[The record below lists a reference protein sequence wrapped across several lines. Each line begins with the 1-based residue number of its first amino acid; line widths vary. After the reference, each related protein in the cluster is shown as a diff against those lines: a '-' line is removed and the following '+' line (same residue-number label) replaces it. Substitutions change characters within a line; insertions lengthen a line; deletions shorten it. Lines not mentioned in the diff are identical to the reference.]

1 LQLLQAVFEG
11 SNDTVYSKTDIFLPD
26 GFENLVIQGAANVAI
41 DGNTQNN
48 QITGNSGNNT
58 LDGGEGWDTFVTQG
72 TFAQSTGI
80 LNKDGSV
87 TLTAAGGGTDTLSNM
102 EQVQF
107 SDGAKTL
114 AQTIDSAELTYKV
127 DPAKAFSFQLSEL
140 KTGDGIVGYQTV
152 SGGSGNEEK
161 GIVLASGHYLFAR
174 NIQTG
179 SAGNNYSIELTKT
192 DSNGQLDVSFGTA
205 GKVKIAG
212 FAASL
217 SLAET
222 QTGEILVSQSAP
234 NNYGFNTGLQNGT
247 PKLWKLN
254 PNGSLVQDLALPQSA
269 INDVKGVEVLT
280 DGSFY
285 VIGKGAGFT
294 TSSGGSNQDL
304 IVMKYDKF
312 GVPSTNFGN
321 GASKYYSNTT
331 QPYHVGASFFNLSG
345 STTSDSYDELIGS
358 AMSQVDGSL
367 FLLARHGIDDG
378 NWFSLGSPKN
388 LSVIKVQPNG
398 QLDLSFGGDGINL
411 IPNVA
416 VQGSWAAHPLGITTD
431 SAGSVFVAYYTS
443 AWTGNGTTA
452 TIEVA
457 KFRPNGTYDTSFGG
471 GDGKAVIEMSGDS
484 SNTREGAQ
492 LLSIDSEGRPVLAF
506 QRFWGTEVVRLK
518 SDGTIDTIFTK
529 PSNDIGLPDNGDDP
543 ILNIAAG
550 SYDQPMWVQV
560 DASDNILVGVTDY
573 FGTGQSYAVAK
584 FLEAGGL
591 DLGFDEAPPPTHTL
605 TTYDGSALP
614 SWINFNPA
622 TLTISGTAPSNA
634 FGDTYFK
641 LTATSSSGPTSEIF
655 SVNVNAG
662 DPPQMVLTTSVD
674 PTSGKITVSSGF
686 TGAAEA
692 IGYDVFVQ
700 GAQLVASSILTQPPT
715 GWSVETNPIS
725 STLVVRGYGEDP
737 ALGDGSLVLAD
748 FVGTAGARDAVIA
761 LRNNSVDPLDGP
773 EQPIAAPTTITVPL
787 MADVTIK
794 SQSVAV
800 SEGSPGSPQKVAIT
814 FELERALPTN
824 QTLAWQVL
832 TATSG
837 DSVNGADFVGG
848 VLPTGMVQIA
858 AGQRQATVEFSVAGD
873 QTVER
878 NEGFRVALTPS
889 AGLDTSKIAP
899 ITGVINNDDYA
910 KAFFE
915 ASSLLVPE
923 GNTGVSNFN
932 VKVKLDQ
939 AAIGTQKVNWALETL
954 VGEASAADF
963 SGPTSGVLTFAEGQ
977 TEQTITLGVQGDTLK
992 EGREDF
998 KIKLTADAASN
1009 LLVDP
1014 INGAL
1019 FATIKDDDGYNL
1031 DGNVYFWGGGN
1042 PAKRF
1047 LMDDV
1052 DVGLFA
1058 FTSDETP
1065 ASATALPLKMQN
1077 IKLNTD
1083 TGIAS
1088 SDLWVEHTD
1097 VSSFS
1102 FRMDSIAGAS
1112 FTAATLSG
1120 WNITTA
1126 VEGLETIITGMYTG
1140 AAQTADRI
1148 KIGSYRFESP
1158 DLDSTSPEM
1167 RLLSGFAENDAGQ
1180 KNTITA
1186 PVGVKV
1192 SFEQTTDVV
1201 SPLGP
1206 EDGGYGIEGLV
1217 DGIYSVYA
1225 DRDFTPYSVA
1235 TDGAVVRSSELA
1247 AVTASDARAAYLISL
1262 GKGSTDARALIAADY
1277 DGNGMVTAG
1286 DARNI
1291 LLMSLGK
1298 STQLQ
1303 KMDWKFIDESAD
1315 LSGVTRSTVLEGT
1328 HWEQGAGFL
1337 LEDDATH
1344 NLIGILLGDVNGSWT
1359 PGTLEEKLIH
1369 TSS

>member
-1 LQLLQAVFEG
+1 
-11 SNDTVYSKTDIFLPD
+11 
-26 GFENLVIQGAANVAI
+26 
-41 DGNTQNN
+41 
-48 QITGNSGNNT
+48 
-58 LDGGEGWDTFVTQG
+58 
-72 TFAQSTGI
+72 
-80 LNKDGSV
+80 
-87 TLTAAGGGTDTLSNM
+87 M

-114 AQTIDSAELTYKV
+114 AQTIDSAELTYTV
-127 DPAKAFSFQLSEL
+127 DPSQAFSFQLSKL
-140 KTGDGIVGYQTV
+140 KTGDGIVNFQST
-152 SGGSGNEEK
+152 SGMSAYEEK
-161 GIVLASGHYLFAR
+161 GIVLASGKYLVAR
-174 NIQTG
+174 TVRDGQT
-179 SAGNNYSIELTKT
+179 NNYSIELTRT
-192 DSNGQLDVSFGTA
+192 DANGQLDSSFGTA

-212 FAASL
+212 FADYL

-234 NNYGFNTGLQNGT
+234 NYYGFNTGLISNI
-247 PKLWKLN
+247 PRLWKLDSSGTVVASTRNEFASTAWKTPLN
-254 PNGSLVQDLALPQSA
+254 PATDGVISGTRDFNQIDKIIPLADGDIIAVGHGPGQTQGVQIRRLNSDLSIDSNYGYGGGLQFQHTSGQNNHYVQDA
-269 INDVKGVEVLT
+269 GVDRNGNLYVL
-280 DGSFY
+280 S
-285 VIGKGAGFT
+285 
-294 TSSGGSNQDL
+294 
-304 IVMKYDKF
+304 
-312 GVPSTNFGN
+312 
-321 GASKYYSNTT
+321 
-331 QPYHVGASFFNLSG
+331 
-345 STTSDSYDELIGS
+345 
-358 AMSQVDGSL
+358 
-367 FLLARHGIDDG
+367 DG
-378 NWFSLGSPKN
+378 NYDSGVYLTKITATGSIDASWGVTKLLG
-388 LSVIKVQPNG
+388 
-398 QLDLSFGGDGINL
+398 
-411 IPNVA
+411 A
-416 VQGSWAAHPLGITTD
+416 TTTARPLGLDISED
-431 SAGSVFVAYYTS
+431 GSVFVAYYTS
-443 AWTGNGTTA
+443 VWAGNGTTA

-471 GDGKAVIEMSGDS
+471 GDGKALIEMSGDS
-484 SNTREGAQ
+484 SNTKEGAQ

-518 SDGTIDTIFTK
+518 PDGTIDTIFTK

-560 DASDNILVGVTDY
+560 DASDNILVGVTDIVT
-573 FGTGQSYAVAK
+573 GGQSYAVAK
-584 FLEAGGL
+584 FLKTGGL
-591 DLGFDEAPPPTHTL
+591 DFGFDEAPPPTHTL

-634 FGDTYFK
+634 FGDTFLK
-641 LTATSSSGPTSEIF
+641 LTATSASGPTAEIF

-662 DPPQMVLTTSVD
+662 DPPKMVLTTSVD

-686 TGAAEA
+686 TGVAEA
-692 IGYDVFVQ
+692 IDYDVFVQ
-700 GAQLVASSILTQPPT
+700 GAQLVSSSIVTQPPT
-715 GWSVETNPIS
+715 GWDLVANPIS
-725 STLVVRGYGEDP
+725 STLLVRGYGADP

-761 LRNNSVDPLDGP
+761 IQNSSVDPLDGP
-773 EQPIAAPTTITVPL
+773 ERGIAAPTTITVPL

-794 SQSVAV
+794 SQSVVV
-800 SEGSPGSPQKVAIT
+800 SEGSAAGSPQKVSIT
-814 FELERALPTN
+814 FELERALPTH

-832 TATSG
+832 AATSG

-848 VLPTGMVQIA
+848 VLPTGVVQIA
-858 AGQRQATVEFSVAGD
+858 AGQRQATVEFSVTGD

-889 AGLDTSKIAP
+889 AGLDTSQIAP
-899 ITGVINNDDYA
+899 IAGVINNDDYA

-939 AAIGTQKVNWALETL
+939 AAIGTQKVNWALETI

-1052 DVGLFA
+1052 DVGLFE
-1058 FTSDETP
+1058 FTTDETP
-1065 ASATALPLKMQN
+1065 ASATAVPLKMLN

-1102 FRMDSIAGAS
+1102 FRMDSIAGSS

-1126 VEGLETIITGMYTG
+1126 VDGAQTIITGMYTG
-1140 AAQTADRI
+1140 TAATADRI
-1148 KIGSYRFESP
+1148 KIGSYRFDSP
-1158 DLDSTSPEM
+1158 ELDSSTPEM

-1192 SFEQTTDVV
+1192 SFAQTTDLA
-1201 SPLGP
+1201 SPLGS
-1206 EDGGYGIEGLV
+1206 EDGSYGMVGLV
-1217 DGIYSVYA
+1217 DGIYNVYA
-1225 DRDFTPYSVA
+1225 DRDFTPYSLAADNSLVA
-1235 TDGAVVRSSELA
+1235 SSEWD
-1247 AVTASDARAAYLISL
+1247 AVTASDARAALLISA
-1262 GKGSTDARALIAADY
+1262 GRSVTDRRAIIAADY
-1277 DGNGMVTAG
+1277 DGNGVVTAT

-1291 LLMSLGK
+1291 LLMSAGK
-1298 STQLQ
+1298 PAQLA
-1303 KMDWKFIDESAD
+1303 KMEWKFVDEAAD
-1315 LSGVTRSTVLEGT
+1315 LSGITADTVLEGT
-1328 HWEQGAGFL
+1328 HWKQGAGFL

-1344 NLIGILLGDVNGSWT
+1344 NLVGILLGDVNGSWT